1 MIELWRGDLIYVFL
15 LYLVIAHTPV
25 WLILYWFKI
34 GRDQIN
40 GLMLFIEFVGWLRLL
55 DNLNGAKVLGR
66 IVRVDHVSKY
76 KKKEQEDEEEEQR
89 KREAR
94 GVCRAFQRGDCT
106 RGASCK
112 FSHNEMVRLIDIFY
126 ENGLFVVLLNFNKTG
141 RQNDRS
147 LIVVSWAKISI
158 CYSLLHLLSWFVI
171 VILSFLG
178 KACVHFLVL
187 ISESCHLHV
196 SALCRH
202 NLLSSSFVKSLC
214 TSLFV
219 KDAARCAGVL
229 LSRPLS
235 MYG

>member
-1 MIELWRGDLIYVFL
+1 MIELWRDDLIYVFL

-25 WLILYWFKI
+25 WLILNWLKI

-40 GLMLFIEFVGWLRLL
+40 ELILFIEFVGWLRLL

-76 KKKEQEDEEEEQR
+76 KKKEEENEEEEQR

-126 ENGLFVVLLNFNKTG
+126 ANGLFVILLNFYKIVGKLIYHYLLRLELRSVFVTH
-141 RQNDRS
+141 S
-147 LIVVSWAKISI
+147 LIF
-158 CYSLLHLLSWFVI
+158 LSWFVF

-178 KACVHFLVL
+178 
-187 ISESCHLHV
+187 
-196 SALCRH
+196 
-202 NLLSSSFVKSLC
+202 
-214 TSLFV
+214 
-219 KDAARCAGVL
+219 
-229 LSRPLS
+229 
-235 MYG
+235 

>member
-25 WLILYWFKI
+25 RLILNWFKI

-40 GLMLFIEFVGWLRLL
+40 ELMLFIEFVGWLRLL

-126 ENGLFVVLLNFNKTG
+126 ENELFVVNKTVG
-141 RQNDRS
+141 KTIDH
-147 LIVVSWAKISI
+147 LLVVSWGKISI
-158 CYSLLHLLSWFVI
+158 CYSLLNLLSWFVF

-178 KACVHFLVL
+178 KACVRFLVL
-187 ISESCHLHV
+187 IWESCHLHV

-214 TSLFV
+214 TSLCV

-229 LSRPLS
+229 LSRPP